1 VELREDR
8 RGAER
13 HRLTTDRMSG
23 LTGTDHREFRGSTTT
38 LSSRR

>member
-13 HRLTTDRMSG
+13 HRLTTDRVSG
-23 LTGTDHREFRGSTTT
+23 LT
-38 LSSRR
+38 

>member
-13 HRLTTDRMSG
+13 HRLMTDRVSG
-23 LTGTDHREFRGSTTT
+23 LTAAGCRKADP
-38 LSSRR
+38 